1 MPLFESAPHLIHC
14 GLFSFTTNPSPRTS
28 LFTHMSIPLP
38 SPLTDEAIL
47 SALGEFQIT
56 ASFKQ
61 VQQIQQYIAMLL
73 KWNDKINLTAIRDP
87 LEILYR
93 HFCESMYAA
102 VAVPVENGRLADVGS
117 GAGFPGIP
125 LKIMRPNLNMFLVE
139 SNMKKATFL
148 AEVLRNIELPD
159 TRVLVSRYEEL
170 GEEIMPLDFVCSR
183 AVGDFEPFLAWAAS
197 ERVAAKQVILWIGGR
212 DLDQARRGMDWEWR
226 GPIPVPQSLRRYL
239 LVGSRN
245 S

>member
-1 MPLFESAPHLIHC
+1 MIPRNVPAPPAAGVI
-14 GLFSFTTNPSPRTS
+14 RR
-28 LFTHMSIPLP
+28 
-38 SPLTDEAIL
+38 
-47 SALGEFQIT
+47 ALGEFKLP
-56 ASFKQ
+56 AYDDQ
-61 VQQIQQYIAMLL
+61 VLQIQQYMKLL
-73 KWNDKINLTAIRDP
+73 LAWNEKINLTAIRDP

-125 LKIMRPNLNMFLVE
+125 LKIMRPELQIVLIE

-148 AEVLRNIELPD
+148 AEVLRNIELSD

-183 AVGDFEPFLAWAAS
+183 AVGEFESFLAWAAS

-212 DLDQARRGMDWEWR
+212 DLDQARRGTRWEWR
-226 GPIPVPQSLRRYL
+226 EPIPVPHSLRRYL
-239 LVGSRN
+239 LVGTRKSA
-245 S
+245 SVS